1 VRGQGFIIVQFKLVQ
16 LNPLSRVNEAHK
28 NGILPDRIHS
38 LIHERFAIALTGI
51 NRIEKASGIN
61 FPLAY
66 IEPSIIISQPHP
78 GSFDYGILF
87 ARTIPVVTKEKVE
100 IIIQITAPLIA
111 YGLKGTIH
119 AILAHEF
126 LHYLELISRISKMA
140 LVSDE
145 ISSNLFESMYADTT
159 RLFEPRAV
167 FDDKTLLLHITK
179 KFPEGFRDYK
189 LEDKV
194 LKHWIQK
201 KLPTIN
207 IALDTNI
214 IKIPADV
221 LSKTKIDSTL
231 VKKLEQIEVIA
242 SKLRKKKLY

>member
-1 VRGQGFIIVQFKLVQ
+1 M
-16 LNPLSRVNEAHK
+16 RVNEAHK
-28 NGILPDRIHS
+28 NGIIPDKVHS
-38 LIHERFAIALTGI
+38 LILERFDIAVEGI
-51 NRIEKASGIN
+51 DRIEKASGIN

-66 IEPSIIISQPHP
+66 VEPSIIISRPHVE
-78 GSFDYGILF
+78 SFDYGILF
-87 ARTIPVVTKEKVE
+87 ARTIPIVTNEKLE
-100 IIIQITAPLIA
+100 IIIQITAPLVA

-126 LHYLELISRISKMA
+126 LHYLELIKRISKMEI
-140 LVSDE
+140 LSDE
-145 ISSNLFESMYADTT
+145 ISGNLFESVYADTT

-167 FDDKTLLLHITK
+167 FDDKTLLSHITK

-201 KLPTIN
+201 KLPIIN
-207 IALDTNI
+207 IALDANI

-221 LSKTKIDSTL
+221 LAKTKIDLTL
-231 VKKLEQIEVIA
+231 AKKLEQIEQKI
-242 SKLRKKKLY
+242 SKLRTKKLY

>member
-1 VRGQGFIIVQFKLVQ
+1 MD
-16 LNPLSRVNEAHK
+16 PLLQVKEAHK
-28 NGILPDRIHS
+28 NGILPDRVHL
-38 LIHERFAIALTGI
+38 LILERFEIAVAGI
-51 NRIEKASGIN
+51 DRIEKASGIN

-66 IEPSIIISQPHP
+66 VEPSIITSQHS

-87 ARTIPVVTKEKVE
+87 ARTIPVVTNDKIE
-100 IIIQITAPLIA
+100 IIIQITAPLVA

-126 LHYLELISRISKMA
+126 LHYLELIRRISKMEI
-140 LVSDE
+140 VSDE
-145 ISSNLFESMYADTT
+145 ISGNLFESIYADTT

-167 FDDKTLLLHITK
+167 FDDKTLLSHITK
-179 KFPEGFRDYK
+179 KFSEGFRDYK

-214 IKIPADV
+214 IKIPANV
-221 LSKTKIDSTL
+221 LAKTKIDPPL
-231 VKKLEQIEVIA
+231 IQKLYEIEQKA
-242 SKLRKKKLY
+242 SRLRKKKLY